1 MLIMGMIGLG
11 VYFADP
17 APSRSFP
24 ILFRDG
30 EVVYPQFAYPL
41 RKEIIPIWAAA
52 MLAFFV
58 PFIVFLIVQIRAR
71 SFWDLNNAV
80 SYFFFSC
87 HPLMISSRQLD
98 CSILSS
104 VPPSSRFS

>member
-1 MLIMGMIGLG
+1 MPALRRVETNHSQ

-30 EVVYPQFAYPL
+30 EIVYPEFSYPL
-41 RKEIIPIWAAA
+41 RKEIVPIWAAA
-52 MLAFFV
+52 LLAALV
-58 PFIVFLIVQIRAR
+58 PIAVFLIVQIRVR

-80 SYFFFSC
+80 
-87 HPLMISSRQLD
+87 
-98 CSILSS
+98 
-104 VPPSSRFS
+104 